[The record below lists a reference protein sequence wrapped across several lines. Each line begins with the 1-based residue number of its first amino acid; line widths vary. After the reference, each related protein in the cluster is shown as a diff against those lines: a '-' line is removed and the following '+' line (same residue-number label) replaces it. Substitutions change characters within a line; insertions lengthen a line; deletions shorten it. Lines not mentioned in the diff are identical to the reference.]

1 MGETGRNGIQELS
14 AISPQRRLRVT
25 FVQTLHFLTVS
36 SDTLYQTAMG
46 RSLRLRA
53 VAAAFTAGAAI
64 FSTQAGGW
72 AEDLPLT
79 KNQPI
84 TEFQNRT
91 QDVKPYDFDAPP
103 EGFFRSI
110 VTAED
115 FEEEIGPLRTHVIV
129 PVKPTDRFAINTPAV
144 FIVFAL
150 HQHYQGFKIFGRCF
164 PESVPG
170 LAPDAMVAEDV
181 MQVALEDESGYLRL
195 SPPSGGWRPGR
206 YKVEIHAGEQ
216 VNEMSLMGAMRF
228 TIAAPIK

>member
-1 MGETGRNGIQELS
+1 MWAR
-14 AISPQRRLRVT
+14 AT
-25 FVQTLHFLTVS
+25 FLQPLHFLTVS
-36 SDTLYQTAMG
+36 SDTLYHTHMG
-46 RSLRLRA
+46 QGTRRRA
-53 VAAAFTAGAAI
+53 VVAAFTAWAAI
-64 FSTQAGGW
+64 FSTHAAGW

-79 KNQPI
+79 KNLPV
-84 TEFQNRT
+84 TEFQNRA
-91 QDVKPYDFDAPP
+91 QDAKPYDFDAPP

-115 FEEEIGPLRTHVIV
+115 FEEEIGPLRSHVIV
-129 PVKPTDRFAINTPAV
+129 PVKPTDQFAINTQAV

-164 PESVPG
+164 PDSVPG
-170 LAPDAMVAEDV
+170 LEPDMMVAEDV
-181 MQVALEDESGYLRL
+181 MQVALEDESGYLKL

-228 TIAAPIK
+228 TVAAPGK

>member
-1 MGETGRNGIQELS
+1 L
-14 AISPQRRLRVT
+14 
-25 FVQTLHFLTVS
+25 QTLYFLTVS
-36 SDTLYQTAMG
+36 GNTLYHTDMG
-46 RSLRLRA
+46 RGTRRRA
-53 VAAAFTAGAAI
+53 VVAAFTAWAAI
-64 FSTQAGGW
+64 LSTHPGGW

-84 TEFQNRT
+84 TEFQNRA
-91 QDVKPYDFDAPP
+91 QDAKPYDFDAPP

-129 PVKPTDRFAINTPAV
+129 PVKPTNRFAVNTPAV
-144 FIVFAL
+144 FIVFVL

-170 LAPDAMVAEDV
+170 LGP
-181 MQVALEDESGYLRL
+181 DESGYLKL

-228 TIAAPIK
+228 TIAAPKP